1 MRRHVKAW
9 VRPLAAVLALLTGFA
24 LTAPPAAAETALASM
39 PAASS
44 APLSAAVARAAAT
57 APATALVQAA
67 NPSPAES
74 ESPGGFFST
83 PKGKIAV
90 ALFVG
95 GVAWT
100 IYSVSDSR
108 KPVKSPIR

>member
-1 MRRHVKAW
+1 MRRHVNAW
-9 VRPLAAVLALLTGFA
+9 VRPFAAVLTLVTGFA
-24 LTAPPAAAETALASM
+24 STAPPAAAETAPASM

-57 APATALVQAA
+57 APATALAQA
-67 NPSPAES
+67 SPVPAVA

-90 ALFVG
+90 ALFVAG
-95 GVAWT
+95 TAWT

-108 KPVKSPIR
+108 EPVKSPIR